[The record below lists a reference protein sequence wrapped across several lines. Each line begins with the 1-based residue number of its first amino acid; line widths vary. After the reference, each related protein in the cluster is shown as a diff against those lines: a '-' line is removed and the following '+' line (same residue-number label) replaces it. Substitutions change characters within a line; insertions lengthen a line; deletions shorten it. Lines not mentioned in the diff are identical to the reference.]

1 MANLGSYYINGP
13 TLATATAVYT
23 DEKLIYCAPDGF
35 YSDGGIV
42 RQQLNCELLPA
53 ESCDLCA
60 SPCPITPAVS
70 SPTPPS
76 EGAYYMDVDLG
87 SGTGAVIINFTPGG
101 PPNGIKAEYNGNT
114 YNDLSSPDDGF
125 HSASGTTAIT
135 YLGRVADDAICGGI
149 AGTSPVL
156 DNYIYNGVAFA
167 APGGNTNPTIDATDV
182 SLNAGPALPGTCVMV
197 IPKLNPTPS
206 TLSLTMIAPCAASQ
220 FSIEVEC
227 PAALPSFFGS
237 ARKVLPGIC
246 GLPLDTEYYH
256 APVNGTAG
264 LPGLYDWVFSDANGD
279 LPLTGYNSIYVG
291 NILGVGAGSGKY
303 IVVIQGVIVS
313 INNC

>member
-23 DEKLIYCAPDGF
+23 DEELIYCAPDGF
-35 YSDGGIV
+35 YSDGSVV

-53 ESCDLCA
+53 ENCDVCA
-60 SPCPITPAVS
+60 YPCPITPAVS
-70 SPTPPS
+70 SPVPPS
-76 EGAYYMDVDLG
+76 LGAYYMDVDLG

-114 YNDLSSPDDGF
+114 YNDLISPVDGF

-135 YLGRVADDAICGGI
+135 YLGRTADDCGI

-156 DNYIYNGVAFA
+156 DNYRYNGAAFV

-182 SLNAGPALPGTCVMV
+182 SLSAAVPGTCVMV

-227 PAALPSFFGS
+227 PAALPSFLGAVPEVTGTCGS
-237 ARKVLPGIC
+237 
-246 GLPLDTEYYH
+246 PLDQTYYH

-264 LPGLYDWVFSDANGD
+264 LPGLFDMVFSDANGD
-279 LPLTGYNSIYVG
+279 LPLLGYNSIYLG
-291 NILGVGAGSGKY
+291 NLIGPGAGSGRW
-303 IVVIQGVIVS
+303 IEVVQGVIIS

>member
-23 DEKLIYCAPDGF
+23 DEELIYCAPDGF
-35 YSDGGIV
+35 YSDGSVV
-42 RQQLNCELLPA
+42 REQVNCELLPA
-53 ESCDLCA
+53 ENCDVC
-60 SPCPITPAVS
+60 SYPCPITPAVS

-114 YNDLSSPDDGF
+114 YNDLVSPVDGF

-135 YLGRVADDAICGGI
+135 YLGRTADDCGI

-156 DNYIYNGVAFA
+156 DNYRYNGVAFF

-182 SLNAGPALPGTCVMV
+182 SLSAAVPGTCVMV

-227 PAALPSFFGS
+227 PAALPSFFG
-237 ARKVLPGIC
+237 AVPEATGTC
-246 GLPLDTEYYH
+246 GSPLDQRYYH

-264 LPGLYDWVFSDANGD
+264 LPGLFDMVFSDANGD
-279 LPLTGYNSIYVG
+279 LPLLGYNSIYLG
-291 NILGVGAGSGKY
+291 NLIGPGAGSGRW
-303 IVVIQGVIVS
+303 IEVVQGIIIS

>member
-23 DEKLIYCAPDGF
+23 DEELIYCAPDGF
-35 YSDGGIV
+35 YSDGSVV
-42 RQQLNCELLPA
+42 REQVNCELLPA
-53 ESCDLCA
+53 ENCDVC
-60 SPCPITPAVS
+60 SYPCPITPAVS
-70 SPTPPS
+70 SPAPPS

-114 YNDLSSPDDGF
+114 YNDLVSPVDGF

-135 YLGRVADDAICGGI
+135 YLGNTADDAICGGI

-156 DNYIYNGVAFA
+156 DNYRYNGAAFF

-182 SLNAGPALPGTCVMV
+182 SLSAAVPGTCVMV

-227 PAALPSFFGS
+227 PAALPSFFG
-237 ARKVLPGIC
+237 AVPEVTGTC
-246 GLPLDTEYYH
+246 GSLLDQRYYH

-264 LPGLYDWVFSDANGD
+264 LPGLFDMVFSDANGD
-279 LPLTGYNSIYVG
+279 LPLLGYNSIYLG
-291 NILGVGAGSGKY
+291 NLIGTGAGSGKW
-303 IVVIQGVIVS
+303 IEVVQGVIVS

>member
-23 DEKLIYCAPDGF
+23 DEELIYCAPDGF

-70 SPTPPS
+70 SPAPPS

-114 YNDLSSPDDGF
+114 YNDLSSPVDGF

-135 YLGRVADDAICGGI
+135 YLGNTADDAICGGI

-182 SLNAGPALPGTCVMV
+182 SLSAAVPGTCVMV
-197 IPKLNPTPS
+197 VPKLNPTPS

-227 PAALPSFFGS
+227 PAALPMFMASQPDLTGTC
-237 ARKVLPGIC
+237 GI
-246 GLPLDTEYYH
+246 PLDQTYYH
-256 APVNGTAG
+256 APVNGAPG
-264 LPGLYDWVFSDANGD
+264 FPGLYDWVFSDANGQS
-279 LPLTGYNSIYVG
+279 PINTYASIYVG
-291 NILGVGAGSGKY
+291 NLIGPGAGSGKW
-303 IVVIQGVIVS
+303 IEVVGGVIVS